1 MLFRSAVNMTTLRS
15 NLKKYCDKAYQ
26 EKDAVIITRNNEE
39 NLVLIRLDEWD
50 ELRKL
55 KENAAYLAKIDRADK
70 QIQEGNIIVKTLDE
84 LEAMAE

>member
-1 MLFRSAVNMTTLRS
+1 MTAVNMTTLRN

-84 LEAMAE
+84 LEAMAV

>member
-1 MLFRSAVNMTTLRS
+1 MTAVNMTTLRS
-15 NLKKYCDKAYQ
+15 NLKKCCDKAYQ

>member
-1 MLFRSAVNMTTLRS
+1 MTAVNMTTFRN

>member
-1 MLFRSAVNMTTLRS
+1 MTAVNMTTLRS

-55 KENAAYLAKIDRADK
+55 KENAAYRAKIDRADK

>member
-1 MLFRSAVNMTTLRS
+1 MTAVNMTTLRS

-55 KENAAYLAKIDRADK
+55 KENSAYLAKIDRADK

>member
-1 MLFRSAVNMTTLRS
+1 MTAVNMTTLRN

-26 EKDAVIITRNNEE
+26 EKDAVIIARNNEE

>member
-1 MLFRSAVNMTTLRS
+1 MTAVNMTTLRS

-84 LEAMAE
+84 LAAMAE

>member
-1 MLFRSAVNMTTLRS
+1 MTAVNMTTLRN

>member
-1 MLFRSAVNMTTLRS
+1 MTAVNMTTLRS

>member
-1 MLFRSAVNMTTLRS
+1 M
-15 NLKKYCDKAYQ
+15 
-26 EKDAVIITRNNEE
+26 
-39 NLVLIRLDEWD
+39 IRLDEWD

>member
-1 MLFRSAVNMTTLRS
+1 MTAVNMTTLRN

-70 QIQEGNIIVKTLDE
+70 QIQEGNIIVRTLDE

>member
-1 MLFRSAVNMTTLRS
+1 MTAVNMTTLRN

-84 LEAMAE
+84 LEAMTE

>member
-1 MLFRSAVNMTTLRS
+1 MTAVNMTTLRS

-84 LEAMAE
+84 LEATAEGK

>member
-1 MLFRSAVNMTTLRS
+1 MTAVNMTTLRS

-55 KENAAYLAKIDRADK
+55 KENAVYLAKIDRADK
-70 QIQEGNIIVKTLDE
+70 QIQEGNIIVKSFEE

>member
-1 MLFRSAVNMTTLRS
+1 MTAVNMTTLRS
-15 NLKKYCDKAYQ
+15 NLKTYCDKAYQ